1 MTDGFLLQIV
11 LEHLGQDA
19 HSIHLGINLDSGL
32 GVFDGFLASLCM
44 ILVSE
49 VCSLDALIYSKAS
62 SIIVHIACLYYFYFD
77 CSPCSDSVFKI
88 QFLARFLSV
97 EGLTAD
103 DFLDRLEMRH
113 SLLQL

>member
-32 GVFDGFLASLCM
+32 GVFDAFFASLCM

-49 VCSLDALIYSKAS
+49 VCSLTAWIHLITHFHTSYVRFYLAKWCFSFDLSDAYGAFESG
-62 SIIVHIACLYYFYFD
+62 F
-77 CSPCSDSVFKI
+77 I
-88 QFLARFLSV
+88 QQPARFFCVGINS
-97 EGLTAD
+97 
-103 DFLDRLEMRH
+103 
-113 SLLQL
+113 